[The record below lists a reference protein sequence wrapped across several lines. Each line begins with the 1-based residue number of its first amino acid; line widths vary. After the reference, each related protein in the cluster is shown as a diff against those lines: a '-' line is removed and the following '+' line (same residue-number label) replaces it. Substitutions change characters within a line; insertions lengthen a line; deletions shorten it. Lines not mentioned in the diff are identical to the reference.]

1 MHTNKL
7 CRIRFGYAHVV
18 NNLYQGWMQYAIGGS
33 MNPSV
38 KSQANLFIAPKSRNK
53 EVKFQYFHCHL
64 SYKNAYTRTNTQC
77 IKLILTGDME
87 KW

>member
-7 CRIRFGYAHVV
+7 FRIRFGYAHMV

-38 KSQANLFIAPKSRNK
+38 KSQANLFIVPKLGNK
-53 EVKFQYFHCHL
+53 EVKFQYFHYLL
-64 SYKNAYTRTNTQC
+64 SNKNAIYQY
-77 IKLILTGDME
+77 
-87 KW
+87 

>member
-38 KSQANLFIAPKSRNK
+38 KSQANLFIAPKLGNK
-53 EVKFQYFHCHL
+53 EVKFHCFHYHL
-64 SYKNAYTRTNTQC
+64 SNKNAYTHTNTNTMHN
-77 IKLILTGDME
+77 ININR
-87 KW
+87 